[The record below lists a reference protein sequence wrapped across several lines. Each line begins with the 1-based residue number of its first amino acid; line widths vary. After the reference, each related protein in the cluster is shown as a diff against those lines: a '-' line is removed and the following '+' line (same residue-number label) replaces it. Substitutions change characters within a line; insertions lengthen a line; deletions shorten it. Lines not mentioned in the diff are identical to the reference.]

1 MSTVDCAAAQR
12 SEEPGPLTVDS
23 MSAPDLV
30 VPELLVLSHSFNG
43 AWVSGPGSPGLPTG
57 YSSCANHGSH

>member
-1 MSTVDCAAAQR
+1 MSTVECAAAQR

-30 VPELLVLSHSFNG
+30 APELLVLGHSFTG
-43 AWVSGPGSPGLPTG
+43 AWVSGPVCSGPPTG
-57 YSSCANHGSH
+57 